1 MPYADLWR
9 YGRGQVLSD
18 DTIFAVATAPG
29 RAGIAVI
36 RISGDA
42 ALPAL
47 QRLRG
52 PATGAPQP
60 RRATLCR
67 FRDGAGAAIDEGL
80 FLWFPRHNSF
90 TGEDVVELHV
100 HGGRAVVAAMLDE
113 LAGMPGLRPAEPGE
127 FTRRAFDNGRLDLT
141 AVEGLADLVA
151 ADTPAQRRQA
161 LSQLS
166 GRLACVYDDWTGRLT
181 RALAWLEAEI
191 DFADEDLPDGIGA
204 ATRAAVDAVRVEMA
218 AHLADGRRGEIVRE
232 GFSIAIV
239 GPPNAGKSSLLNALA
254 QRDAAIVAETAG
266 TTRDV
271 VEVRLD
277 IGGYAAVVADTA
289 GLRSGADPVE
299 EEGIRR
305 ALARA
310 AQADLVL
317 LLVDATDP
325 GAAAGIGAR
334 LRDAGVADVMVCSN
348 KVDLVDAAGDPAVG
362 GGQAHP
368 LSVRTGAGMTELLAL
383 LARRISG
390 HVGTESEAPVLSRL
404 RHRLAIEACVG
415 HLSRFAAV
423 LQPDLAAEDVRLA
436 VRELGRITGRVDVE
450 DLLDVIFRDFCIGK

>member
-1 MPYADLWR
+1 M
-9 YGRGQVLSD
+9 
-18 DTIFAVATAPG
+18 ATAPG
-29 RAGIAVI
+29 RAGIAIV
-36 RISGDA
+36 RLSGGE
-42 ALPAL
+42 ALHAL

-52 PATGAPQP
+52 HGCAEPLA
-60 RRATLCR
+60 RRATVCR
-67 FRDGAGAAIDEGL
+67 FRGTAGDVIDEGL
-80 FLWFPRHNSF
+80 FLWFPRPKSF

-100 HGGRAVVAAMLDE
+100 HGGRAVISAMLDE
-113 LAGMPGLRPAEPGE
+113 LARMPGLRPAEPGD

-166 GRLACVYDDWTGRLT
+166 GRLADVYDDWTGRLT
-181 RALAWLEAEI
+181 RALAWLEAAI
-191 DFADEDLPDGIGA
+191 DFADEDLPEGIAA
-204 ATRAAVDAVRVEMA
+204 ATRAAVDAVRAEMA
-218 AHLADGRRGEIVRE
+218 VHLADGRRGEIVRE

-289 GLRSGADPVE
+289 GLRPGTDPVE

-305 ALARA
+305 ALVRA
-310 AQADLVL
+310 TQADLVL

-325 GAAAGIGAR
+325 GAAAGIGEQ
-334 LRDAGVADVMVCSN
+334 LRDAGVADVMVCTN
-348 KVDLVDAAGDPAVG
+348 KVDLVEPGVGD
-362 GGQAHP
+362 GQAHP
-368 LSVRTGAGMTELLAL
+368 LSVRTGAGMAELLAA
-383 LARRISG
+383 LARRIAS
-390 HVGTESEAPVLSRL
+390 HVGKVTEAPVLSRL

-423 LQPDLAAEDVRLA
+423 VQPDLAAEDVRLA

>member
-1 MPYADLWR
+1 
-9 YGRGQVLSD
+9 
-18 DTIFAVATAPG
+18 VATAPG
-29 RAGIAVI
+29 RAGIAILRV
-36 RISGDA
+36 SGREA
-42 ALPAL
+42 VHAL

-52 PATGAPQP
+52 HGGAGPQP

-67 FRDGAGAAIDEGL
+67 FRDGAGGVIDEGL

-100 HGGRAVVAAMLDE
+100 HGGRAVVSAMLDE
-113 LAGMPGLRPAEPGE
+113 LSRMPGLRPAEPGE
-127 FTRRAFDNGRLDLT
+127 FTRRAFENGRLDLT

-161 LSQLS
+161 LRQLS
-166 GRLACVYDDWTGRLT
+166 GRLAGVYDDWTGRLT

-204 ATRAAVDAVRVEMA
+204 ATRTAVAAVRTEMA
-218 AHLADGRRGEIVRE
+218 AHLADGRRGEIVRD

-310 AQADLVL
+310 SQADLVL
-317 LLVDATDP
+317 VLVDATDP
-325 GAAAGIGAR
+325 GAAAGIRDR
-334 LRDAGVADVMVCSN
+334 LRDAGVADMMVCAN
-348 KVDLVDAAGDPAVG
+348 KVDLVALEGKSAIDDHA
-362 GGQAHP
+362 AHP
-368 LSVRTGAGMTELLAL
+368 LSVRTGAGMAELLAA
-383 LARRISG
+383 LAHRIAD
-390 HVGTESEAPVLSRL
+390 HVGKETEAPVLSRL
-404 RHRLAIEACVG
+404 RHRLAIEACVD
-415 HLSRFAAV
+415 HLSRFAGV
-423 LQPDLAAEDVRLA
+423 TQPDLAAEDVRLA

>member
-1 MPYADLWR
+1 M
-9 YGRGQVLSD
+9 
-18 DTIFAVATAPG
+18 ATAPG

-36 RISGDA
+36 RVSGDA
-42 ALPAL
+42 ALPVL
-47 QRLRG
+47 QRLRCG
-52 PATGAPQP
+52 AAAPQP

-67 FRDGAGAAIDEGL
+67 LRGRAGDTLDEGL

-100 HGGRAVVAAMLDE
+100 HGGRAVVAGILEE
-113 LAGMPGLRPAEPGE
+113 LAAMPGLRPAEPGE

-166 GRLACVYDDWTGRLT
+166 GRLAGVYDDWTRRLT

-204 ATRAAVDAVRVEMA
+204 ATRAAVDSVRAEMA

-232 GFSIAIV
+232 GYSIAIV

-310 AQADLVL
+310 SQADLVL
-317 LLVDATDP
+317 LVVDASDP
-325 GAAAGIGAR
+325 GPAADIGRR
-334 LRDAGVADVMVCSN
+334 LRDAGVAEVMVCAN
-348 KVDLVDAAGDPAVG
+348 KVDLVDAAGSRAVG
-362 GGQAHP
+362 DGQAHP
-368 LSVRTGAGMTELLAL
+368 LSVRTGAGMAELLSV
-383 LARRISG
+383 LARRIAG
-390 HVGTESEAPVLSRL
+390 HVGMESEAPVLSRL
-404 RHRLAIEACVG
+404 RHRLAIEACG
-415 HLSRFAAV
+415 EHLLRFASV
-423 LQPDLAAEDVRLA
+423 VQPDLAAEDVRLA